1 MKALVTG
8 ATGFIGSHMVERLL
22 AEGWDVICPVRNMG
36 TPGHVEGLPV
46 CCVPVSELEAQLRK
60 HGPVD
65 YVFHIAGAT
74 RATNYQ
80 GYREAN
86 VEMTRLLLE
95 LCAAHPWND
104 ALKRF
109 VLVSSQA
116 AAGPSDEQGT
126 PVTEADP
133 PSPLSLYGRSKLEA
147 EEVTLSFRDRLP
159 VTIVRPPTVFGPRD
173 RDVLG
178 VFKAARMR
186 VAPYLAGPPRRVSI
200 IYVEDLAHGILAAG
214 LSARSEGRTY
224 FLANADPVIWREFV
238 LDVARVMGCKAVA
251 VPVPLSVM
259 KFATIVGDVAGRLT
273 GSARLLRPEKLA
285 EMRQLAWICSAD
297 RAFRELNW
305 KACTPLDQAI
315 AKTSNWYKRRGWV

>member
-8 ATGFIGSHMVERLL
+8 ATGFIGSHMAELLL
-22 AEGWDVICPVRNMG
+22 ADGWDVVCPVRNMG
-36 TPGHVEGLPV
+36 THGHVEGLPV

-60 HGPVD
+60 QGPVD

-74 RATNYQ
+74 RATTYQ
-80 GYREAN
+80 GYRAAN
-86 VEMTRLLLE
+86 VEMTRSLLE
-95 LCAAHPWND
+95 LFARDPWKHV
-104 ALKRF
+104 LKRF
-109 VLVSSQA
+109 ILVSSQA

-147 EEVTLSFRDRLP
+147 EEVALSFRGRLP
-159 VTIVRPPTVFGPRD
+159 VTIVRPSTVFGPRD

-178 VFKAARMR
+178 VFKAARLR
-186 VAPYLAGPPRRVSI
+186 LAPYISGPARRVSI
-200 IYVEDLAHGILAAG
+200 IYVEDLTHGILVAA
-214 LSARSEGRTY
+214 LSARAEGRTY
-224 FLANADPVIWREFV
+224 FLANSDPVVWREFA
-238 LDVARVMGCKAVA
+238 LDVARVMGCKALA
-251 VPVPLSVM
+251 LPVPLSAM
-259 KFATIVGDVAGRLT
+259 KVATIVGEIAGRLT
-273 GSARLLRPEKLA
+273 GSAKLLRPEKLE

-315 AKTSNWYKRRGWV
+315 AKTSRWYKTHGWV